1 MTDSEKKPSQF
12 TPRVMSGMR
21 PTGRLHL
28 GHWLGVLDNWVKLQE
43 QYECFFMVADWHA
56 LTTKCHETEDLIDN
70 IYDIALDWLAV
81 GVDPEKSTMYVQ
93 SAIPEEAEM
102 HLLLSMFTP
111 VKWLETDPTLK
122 DMVALQKTGTD
133 DGLNYG
139 LLGYPIL
146 QTVDIL
152 APKGTL
158 VPIGKDQEAHLEVSR
173 DIARRINH
181 LLGQE
186 IFPEP
191 RPLFT
196 EVSRLIGLDGRKMSK
211 SYDNAIYLADD
222 EETTLKKIK
231 SAMTDPGRV
240 KRDDPGVPENCQG
253 IYPYY
258 QIFASEEATGVT
270 AEECR
275 QASRGCIDCKKAL
288 ADIVNERLRPI
299 RERRAL
305 YAQDRAQVEAILKT
319 GSEKARETCSATLNE
334 LKKAMRLYTR

>member
-1 MTDSEKKPSQF
+1 MADSEKKQSKFP
-12 TPRVMSGMR
+12 PRVMSGMR

-28 GHWLGVLDNWVKLQE
+28 GHWLGVLDNWVKLQD

-70 IYDIALDWLAV
+70 IYEIALDWLAV
-81 GVDPEKSTMYVQ
+81 GVDPAKATMYVQ

-111 VKWLETDPTLK
+111 VKWVETDPTLK
-122 DMVALQKTGTD
+122 DMVALLKTGAD
-133 DGLNYG
+133 EGLNYG

-152 APKGTL
+152 APKASL

-173 DIARRINH
+173 DIARRVNH
-181 LLGQE
+181 LLGKE

-191 RPLFT
+191 KPLFT

-211 SYDNAIYLADD
+211 SYGNAIYLADD

-231 SAMTDPGRV
+231 SAMTDPKRI
-240 KRDDPGVPENCQG
+240 KRDDPGTPEDCEG

-258 QIFASEEATGVT
+258 QIFADEQATQLT

-275 QASRGCIDCKKAL
+275 AATRGCIDCKKGL
-288 ADIVNERLRPI
+288 AEIVNERLRSI
-299 RERRAL
+299 RERRAM
-305 YAQDRAQVEAILKT
+305 YAQDRAQVETILKA
-319 GSEKARETCSATLNE
+319 GSEKARSVCADTLSE
-334 LKKAMRLYTR
+334 LKQAMRLYQA